1 MKAGPPESA
10 PSLEPPTS
18 RNTPFL
24 SPISA
29 VGYQFSS
36 TLSENEKA
44 SGETCSFF
52 SVTTWVRGFTFRQ

>member
-52 SVTTWVRGFTFRQ
+52 SVTT